1 MATFPVIY
9 RHGTAPTGLV
19 QAPYIEELT
28 SALDPTV
35 RTEVE
40 AGYVASR
47 ARFTRTPRRWTLR
60 FDMTTTANVF
70 GTDKIRDFVTARG
83 VGGEAFTWVE
93 PVAAESVQV
102 RFQSPP
108 VYTPVD
114 GTNNT
119 RWTIAMILEEV

>member
-1 MATFPVIY
+1 MATFPTIY
-9 RHGTAPTGLV
+9 HHGTLAQT
-19 QAPYIEELT
+19 PYIEELV
-28 SALDPTV
+28 SALNPTV

-47 ARFTRTPRRWTLR
+47 ARFTRTPRRWQLR
-60 FDMTTTANVF
+60 FDMTKTAN
-70 GTDKIRDFVTARG
+70 RDTIIAFVTARG
-83 VGGEAFTWVE
+83 VGGESFTWVE
-93 PVAAESVQV
+93 PVASASVTV